1 MPLPFP
7 ELAVFGLDAARSENG
22 EQALAFPATI
32 RPMTLDSATC
42 YRALRARDAR
52 FDGRFFVAVSST
64 RIYCRPVCTVKPPKR
79 ENCRFYP
86 SAAAAESGGY
96 RPCLR
101 CRPELAPGNA
111 SVDATS
117 RVAQAAASLIEDRAL
132 DADGLEAVASRLG
145 ITDRHLRRAFG
156 AEFGVSPV
164 AFAQTQRLLLAK
176 RLLTDTALPVTEIAY
191 ASGFGS
197 LRRFNALFRQRYR
210 LQPGQLRR
218 RMGGAAAPVADALNF
233 ELSFRPPYDWPA
245 VSGFLGAR
253 AIAGVEALEDACYR
267 RTVRVAQDGKEHL
280 GWVEVGLSPRK
291 PALRVAVS
299 ASLARVL
306 PPVLSRV
313 KALMDLACNPTE
325 VSRALGGLARR
336 RPGMRVPG
344 AFDGFEVAVRAIL
357 GQQVSVAAARTVAG
371 RFAATFGEPLDTPF
385 GALNRIF
392 PAAERIAGLPFGRIA
407 RLGMPGARA
416 RTVLALARAVADGS
430 LDLMPNADIEATLD
444 KLRALPGVGE
454 WTAQYIAM
462 RSLAWPDAFPHTDLG
477 VMKALGETDARRV
490 LAAGEAWRPW
500 RAYAVMH
507 LWNSLTKD

>member
-1 MPLPFP
+1 M
-7 ELAVFGLDAARSENG
+7 SENG
-22 EQALAFPATI
+22 QTRPAAAPI
-32 RPMTLDSATC
+32 LPFMTLDPHTC
-42 YRALRARDAR
+42 YRALKARDAR

-64 RIYCRPVCTVKPPKR
+64 RIYCRPVCTVKPPRR

-101 CRPELAPGNA
+101 CRPELAPGTA

-117 RVAQAAASLIEDRAL
+117 RLAQAAASMMEDRTL
-132 DADGLEAVASRLG
+132 DEEGLDSVASRLG

-164 AFAQTQRLLLAK
+164 EFAQTQRLLLAK
-176 RLLTDTALPVTEIAY
+176 RLLTDTVLPLTDVAF
-191 ASGFGS
+191 ASGFRS
-197 LRRFNALFRQRYR
+197 VRRFNALFKQRYR

-218 RMGGAAAPVADALNF
+218 RAAAPAATDVLNF

-245 VSGFLGAR
+245 VSTFLGAR
-253 AIAGVEALEDACYR
+253 TIAGVEAVEDGCYR
-267 RTVRVAQDGKEHL
+267 RTARIALDGKRHD
-280 GWVEVGLSPRK
+280 GWIEVAISQKK
-291 PALRVAVS
+291 PALRVSVS
-299 ASLARVL
+299 ASLAKAL

-313 KALMDLACNPTE
+313 KALMDLACHPAE
-325 VSRALGGLARR
+325 VAQALGPMAKRHPGL
-336 RPGMRVPG
+336 RVPG

-357 GQQVSVAAARTVAG
+357 GQQVTVAAARTIAG
-371 RFAATFGEPLDTPF
+371 RFAAAFGDSVITPF
-385 GALNRIF
+385 DSLNRIF
-392 PAAERIAGLPFGRIA
+392 PSAERIAGLPYGHIA

-416 RTVLALARAVADGS
+416 RTVLGLARAVAGGG
-430 LDLMPNADIEATLD
+430 LVLMPNADIEATLD
-444 KLRALPGVGE
+444 KLRSLPGVGE

-462 RSLAWPDAFPHTDLG
+462 RALAWPDAFPHTDLG
-477 VMKALGETDARRV
+477 VMKALGETAARRV

-507 LWNSLTKD
+507 LWQSLQKKE

>member
-1 MPLPFP
+1 
-7 ELAVFGLDAARSENG
+7 
-22 EQALAFPATI
+22 
-32 RPMTLDSATC
+32 MTLDPHTC
-42 YRALRARDAR
+42 YRALKARDAR

-117 RVAQAAASLIEDRAL
+117 RLAQAAASLLEDRTLDEDGL
-132 DADGLEAVASRLG
+132 DAIAARLG

-164 AFAQTQRLLLAK
+164 EFAQTQRLLLAK
-176 RLLTDTALPVTEIAY
+176 RLLTDTTLPVTEVAF

-197 LRRFNALFRQRYR
+197 LRRFNALFKQRYR
-210 LQPGQLRR
+210 LQPNQLRR
-218 RMGGAAAPVADALNF
+218 HMHNGTSASTAADVLNF

-245 VSGFLGAR
+245 MGAFLGAR
-253 AIAGVEALEDACYR
+253 AIAGVESVEGGVYR
-267 RTVRVAQDGKEHL
+267 RTVRAPVGREEHL
-280 GWVEVGLSPRK
+280 GWIGIAMSPKK

-299 ASLARVL
+299 ASLAKAL

-313 KALMDLACNPTE
+313 KALMDLACHPAE
-325 VSRALGGLARR
+325 VALALGALAKRHPGL
-336 RPGMRVPG
+336 RVPG

-357 GQQVSVAAARTVAG
+357 GQQVTVAAARTVAG
-371 RFAATFGEPLDTPF
+371 RFAAAFGDPLDTPF
-385 GALNRIF
+385 DSLNRIF
-392 PAAERIAGLPFGRIA
+392 PTAERVAELTYGRIA

-416 RTVLALARAVADGS
+416 RTVLALARAVADGG
-430 LDLMPNADIEATLD
+430 LVLMPNAGIEATLG

-462 RSLAWPDAFPHTDLG
+462 RALAWPDAFPHTDLG
-477 VMKALGETDARRV
+477 VMKALGETSPRRA
-490 LAAGEAWRPW
+490 LAAGETWRPW

-507 LWNSLTKD
+507 LWQSLTKE

>member
-1 MPLPFP
+1 
-7 ELAVFGLDAARSENG
+7 
-22 EQALAFPATI
+22 
-32 RPMTLDSATC
+32 MTLDSQIC

-64 RIYCRPVCTVKPPKR
+64 RIYCRPVCTVKPPRR

-86 SAAAAESGGY
+86 SAAAAESAGY

-111 SVDATS
+111 SVDARS
-117 RVAQAAASLIEDRAL
+117 RVAQAAASMIEDRTL
-132 DADGLEAVASRLG
+132 DGDGRDAVAARLG
-145 ITDRHLRRAFG
+145 ISDRHLRRAFG

-164 AFAQTQRLLLAK
+164 DFAQTQRLLLAK
-176 RLLTDTALPVTEIAY
+176 RLLTDTRLPVTEVAF

-210 LQPGQLRR
+210 LRPSQLRGQPR
-218 RMGGAAAPVADALNF
+218 RQVDEGASAPAAADVLNF

-245 VSGFLGAR
+245 ISAFLGAR
-253 AIAGVEALEDACYR
+253 AIAGVESVEDGVYR
-267 RTVRVAQDGKEHL
+267 RTVRAPVDRNEHL
-280 GWVEVGLSPRK
+280 GWIEIAISPKK
-291 PALRVAVS
+291 PALRITVS
-299 ASLARVL
+299 ASLAKAL

-313 KALMDLACNPTE
+313 KALMDLACHPAE
-325 VSRALGGLARR
+325 VAQALGAMARR
-336 RPGMRVPG
+336 HPGLRVPG

-371 RFAATFGEPLDTPF
+371 RFAAALGDPLATPF
-385 GALNRIF
+385 DSLNRIF
-392 PAAERIAGLPFGRIA
+392 PTAERVAGLAYGRIA

-416 RTVLALARAVADGS
+416 RTVLALARAVADGD
-430 LDLMPNADIEATLD
+430 LVLMPNADVESTLE

-490 LAAGEAWRPW
+490 LAAGEGWRPW

-507 LWNSLTKD
+507 LWHALPSR

>member
-1 MPLPFP
+1 
-7 ELAVFGLDAARSENG
+7 
-22 EQALAFPATI
+22 
-32 RPMTLDSATC
+32 MTLDANTC

-64 RIYCRPVCTVKPPKR
+64 RIYCRPVCTVKPPRR

-111 SVDATS
+111 SIDASS
-117 RVAQAAASLIEDRAL
+117 RMAQAAASLIEDRAL
-132 DADGLEAVASRLG
+132 DDEGLEAVAARLG

-164 AFAQTQRLLLAK
+164 EFAQTQRLLLAK
-176 RLLTDTALPVTEIAY
+176 RLLTDTSLPVTEVAF

-197 LRRFNALFRQRYR
+197 LRRFNALFKQRYR
-210 LQPGQLRR
+210 LQPSRLRKH
-218 RMGGAAAPVADALNF
+218 MKNSGSTVSDALNF

-245 VSGFLGAR
+245 VSAFLGAR
-253 AIAGVEALEDACYR
+253 AIAGVEAVEGGPHPTYPTYR
-267 RTVRVAQDGKEHL
+267 RTARIRVDGKDHV
-280 GWVEVGLSPRK
+280 GWIEVSLSPKK

-299 ASLARVL
+299 ASLAKAL

-313 KALMDLACNPTE
+313 KALMDLACNPVE
-325 VSRALGGLARR
+325 VAQALGALARR
-336 RPGMRVPG
+336 HPGLRVPG

-357 GQQVSVAAARTVAG
+357 GQQVTVAAARTVAG
-371 RFAATFGEPLDTPF
+371 RFAAAFGEPLETPF
-385 GALNRIF
+385 ASINRIF
-392 PAAERIAGLPFGRIA
+392 PSAEKIAGLHYGSIA

-416 RTVLALARAVADGS
+416 RSVLALARAVAGGD

-462 RSLAWPDAFPHTDLG
+462 RALAWPDAFPHTDLG
-477 VMKALGETDARRV
+477 VKKALGETDARRV
-490 LAAGEAWRPW
+490 LEAGEAWRPW

-507 LWNSLTKD
+507 LWNSLKKE

>member
-1 MPLPFP
+1 
-7 ELAVFGLDAARSENG
+7 
-22 EQALAFPATI
+22 
-32 RPMTLDSATC
+32 MTLDPHTC
-42 YRALRARDAR
+42 YRALKARDAR

-64 RIYCRPVCTVKPPKR
+64 RIYCRPVCTVRPPMR
-79 ENCRFYP
+79 RNCRFYP

-117 RVAQAAASLIEDRAL
+117 RLAQAAASLLEDRTLDEEGL
-132 DADGLEAVASRLG
+132 DAVAARLG
-145 ITDRHLRRAFG
+145 MTDRHLRRAFG

-164 AFAQTQRLLLAK
+164 EFAQTQRLLLAK
-176 RLLTDTALPVTEIAY
+176 RLLTDTMLPVTEIAF

-197 LRRFNALFRQRYR
+197 LRRFNALFKQRYR
-210 LQPGQLRR
+210 LQPSQLRR
-218 RMGGAAAPVADALNF
+218 RMKTSGAVSSDALNF

-245 VSGFLGAR
+245 LSAFLGAR
-253 AIAGVEALEDACYR
+253 AIAGVEAIEDGRYR
-267 RTVRVAQDGKEHL
+267 RTARIALEAKTHL
-280 GWVEVGLSPRK
+280 GWIEVAPSAKK
-291 PALRVAVS
+291 PALRVTIS
-299 ASLARVL
+299 ASLAKAL

-313 KALMDLACNPTE
+313 KALMDLACQPAE
-325 VSRALGGLARR
+325 IAQALGALGAKQPGL
-336 RPGMRVPG
+336 RVPG

-357 GQQVSVAAARTVAG
+357 GQQVTVAAARTVAG
-371 RFAATFGEPLDTPF
+371 RFAAAFGEPIDTPF
-385 GALNRIF
+385 RSLSIAF
-392 PAAERIAGLPFGRIA
+392 PSAERIADLPYGRIA

-416 RTVLALARAVADGS
+416 RTVLGLARAVADGS

-444 KLRALPGVGE
+444 KLRSLPGVGE

-462 RSLAWPDAFPHTDLG
+462 RALAWPDAFPHTDLG
-477 VMKALGETDARRV
+477 VMKALGEKDARRV

-507 LWNSLTKD
+507 LWNSLRKD

>member
-1 MPLPFP
+1 
-7 ELAVFGLDAARSENG
+7 
-22 EQALAFPATI
+22 
-32 RPMTLDSATC
+32 MTLDPHTC
-42 YRALRARDAR
+42 YRALKARDAR

-117 RVAQAAASLIEDRAL
+117 RLAQAAASMMEDRTL
-132 DADGLEAVASRLG
+132 DEEGLEAVAARLG

-164 AFAQTQRLLLAK
+164 EFAQTQRLLLAK
-176 RLLTDTALPVTEIAY
+176 RLLTDTALPVTEVAF

-197 LRRFNALFRQRYR
+197 LRRFNALFKQRYR
-210 LQPGQLRR
+210 LQPGQLRK
-218 RMGGAAAPVADALNF
+218 RMKSSGATVADALQF

-245 VSGFLGAR
+245 VSAFLGAR
-253 AIAGVEALEDACYR
+253 AIAGVEVVEENRYR
-267 RTVRVAQDGKEHL
+267 RTARIRVDGKDHL
-280 GWVEVGLSPRK
+280 GWVDVSLSPKK

-299 ASLARVL
+299 ASLAKVL

-313 KALMDLACNPTE
+313 KALMDLACSPAE
-325 VSRALGGLARR
+325 VSAALGPLAKRHPGL
-336 RPGMRVPG
+336 RVPG

-357 GQQVSVAAARTVAG
+357 GQQVTVAAARTVAG
-371 RFAATFGEPLDTPF
+371 RFAAAFGDSLETPF
-385 GALNRIF
+385 RSIDRIF
-392 PAAERIAGLPFGRIA
+392 PAAEKVADLPYGHIA

-416 RTVLALARAVADGS
+416 RSVLALARGVADGS
-430 LDLMPNADIEATLD
+430 LDLVPNADIEATLD
-444 KLRALPGVGE
+444 RLRALPGVGE

-462 RSLAWPDAFPHTDLG
+462 RALAWPDAFPHTDLG
-477 VMKALGETDARRV
+477 VMKALGETNARRV
-490 LAAGEAWRPW
+490 LEAGEAWRPW

-507 LWNSLTKD
+507 LWQSLTKE

>member
-1 MPLPFP
+1 
-7 ELAVFGLDAARSENG
+7 V
-22 EQALAFPATI
+22 
-32 RPMTLDSATC
+32 TLDSHTC

-52 FDGRFFVAVSST
+52 FDGRFFVAVTST
-64 RIYCRPVCTVKPPKR
+64 RIYCRPVCTVKPPRR

-117 RVAQAAASLIEDRAL
+117 RLAQAAASLIEDRTLDGERL
-132 DADGLEAVASRLG
+132 DAVAARLG

-176 RLLTDTALPVTEIAY
+176 RLLTDTALPVTEIAF

-197 LRRFNALFRQRYR
+197 LRRFNALFRHRYR
-210 LQPGQLRR
+210 LQPGKLRKH
-218 RMGGAAAPVADALNF
+218 MKINGAVSSDALDF

-245 VSGFLGAR
+245 VSAFLGTR
-253 AIAGVEALEDACYR
+253 ATAGVETVEAGSYR
-267 RTVRVAQDGKEHL
+267 RTARIVVEGKAHA
-280 GWVEVGLSPRK
+280 GWIEVSPSPGK
-291 PALRVAVS
+291 PALRVTVS
-299 ASLARVL
+299 ASLAKVL

-313 KALMDLACNPTE
+313 KALMDLACNPAE
-325 VSRALGGLARR
+325 VALALGSLATRHPGL
-336 RPGMRVPG
+336 RVPG

-357 GQQVSVAAARTVAG
+357 GQQATVGAARTVAG
-371 RFAATFGEPLDTPF
+371 RFAAAFGESLDTPYES
-385 GALNRIF
+385 LDRVF
-392 PAAERIAGLPFGRIA
+392 PAAERIAELPHGRIA

-416 RTVLALARAVADGS
+416 RSVIALARAVAGGE
-430 LDLMPNADIEATLD
+430 LELVPNADIDATLE

-462 RSLAWPDAFPHTDLG
+462 RALAWPDAFPHTDLG
-477 VMKALGETDARRV
+477 VRKALGENDPRRV
-490 LAAGEAWRPW
+490 LDAAEAWRPW

-507 LWNSLTKD
+507 LWQSLVKE

>member
-1 MPLPFP
+1 
-7 ELAVFGLDAARSENG
+7 
-22 EQALAFPATI
+22 
-32 RPMTLDSATC
+32 MTLDSHTC

-64 RIYCRPVCTVKPPKR
+64 RIYCRPVCTVKPPRR

-117 RVAQAAASLIEDRAL
+117 RLAQAAASLLEDRTLDEEGL
-132 DADGLEAVASRLG
+132 DAVAMRLG

-164 AFAQTQRLLLAK
+164 EFAQTQRLLLAK
-176 RLLTDTALPVTEIAY
+176 RLLTDTALPVTEVAF

-197 LRRFNALFRQRYR
+197 LRRFNALFKQRYR
-210 LQPGQLRR
+210 LQPGQLRK
-218 RMGGAAAPVADALNF
+218 RMKSSGSISSDALNF

-245 VSGFLGAR
+245 LCAFLGAR
-253 AIAGVEALEDACYR
+253 AVAGVESVEAGRYR
-267 RTVRVAQDGKEHL
+267 RSARIALAGQNHT
-280 GWVEVGLSPRK
+280 GWIEVSPSPQK
-291 PALRVAVS
+291 SALRVTVS
-299 ASLARVL
+299 ASLAKAL
-306 PPVLSRV
+306 PPLLSRV
-313 KALMDLACNPTE
+313 KALMDLACHPAE
-325 VSRALGGLARR
+325 VAQALGPLARSH
-336 RPGMRVPG
+336 PGIRVPG

-357 GQQVSVAAARTVAG
+357 GQQVTVAAARTVAG
-371 RFAATFGEPLDTPF
+371 RFAAAFGEPLDTPF
-385 GALNRIF
+385 ASLNRIF
-392 PAAERIAGLPFGRIA
+392 PAAERIAALPYGHIA

-416 RTVLALARAVADGS
+416 RTVIALARAVADG
-430 LDLMPNADIEATLD
+430 DIVLMPNADIEATLD
-444 KLRALPGVGE
+444 RLRALPGVGE

-462 RSLAWPDAFPHTDLG
+462 RALAWPDAFPHTDLG

-507 LWNSLTKD
+507 LWQSLTKE